1 MAGRREQLLQQ
12 NAAHLKSLSELKGAV
27 GDGSDGDGGASK
39 AAAGGGAGLPRRDDH
54 SLAVAVMGAEPL
66 VTADALLPLRLQ
78 MPILSCSLT
87 MLSTSSLPQPGMK
100 QGKRNC
106 SGKGALS
113 WLARRACVLIWIGR

>member
-1 MAGRREQLLQQ
+1 MTVARARPQQAVEQASPAGMIT
-12 NAAHLKSLSELKGAV
+12 
-27 GDGSDGDGGASK
+27 
-39 AAAGGGAGLPRRDDH
+39 
-54 SLAVAVMGAEPL
+54 VAVMGAEPL

>member
-1 MAGRREQLLQQ
+1 MDMMGATVTAARARPQQAVEQ
-12 NAAHLKSLSELKGAV
+12 A
-27 GDGSDGDGGASK
+27 
-39 AAAGGGAGLPRRDDH
+39 
-54 SLAVAVMGAEPL
+54 SLAGITVAVMGAEPL